1 MMMVPSIREVRR
13 QMSSVVEANN
23 HHNDNNNNNNNPI
36 MGNRSLNN
44 LKNAAHRHSI
54 NSPPQRNSGK
64 DTKEALL
71 VSTKGQAQ
79 SQSQSQQQQQQQ
91 QHSEAK
97 SDSQKSDLL
106 SRPFNSS
113 TRQQQQSQQQEID
126 VRDPTVVG
134 GSRGN
139 SDKRSP
145 GHSAKNRHNSPLPV
159 FVPRRITPLKVP
171 QFNYTVQLHR
181 LCCHHLVS
189 IQSFCFAL

>member
-1 MMMVPSIREVRR
+1 MIPSIREVRR

-23 HHNDNNNNNNNPI
+23 HHNDNNNNNPI

-79 SQSQSQQQQQQQ
+79 SQSQQQQQQQQQ

-106 SRPFNSS
+106 ARPFNSS
-113 TRQQQQSQQQEID
+113 TRQQQQSQQQE
-126 VRDPTVVG
+126 VNVQDPTIVSTSV
-134 GSRGN
+134 
-139 SDKRSP
+139 KHSP

-159 FVPRRITPLKVP
+159 FVPRRVTPLKVIH
-171 QFNYTVQLHR
+171 LH
-181 LCCHHLVS
+181 S
-189 IQSFCFAL
+189 IDSIVATLLPYSSLALPYCWPNLTLQ